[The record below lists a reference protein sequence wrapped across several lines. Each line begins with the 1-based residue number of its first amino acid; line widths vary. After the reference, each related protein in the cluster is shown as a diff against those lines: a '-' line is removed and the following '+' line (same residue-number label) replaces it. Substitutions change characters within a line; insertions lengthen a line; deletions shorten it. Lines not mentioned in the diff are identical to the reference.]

1 MSNLNKLSCFTPTTQ
16 NEVKRLVLNCSA
28 ATCENDPL
36 PTCLVKQH
44 VDMLA
49 PLITRIINKYL
60 EKGCVPDDLKHANI
74 LPLIKKDNLDKDI
87 LKNYRPVSNLTFVSK
102 LLEKVVAERLK
113 NHLNKYDLWS
123 TMQSAYRSFHS
134 TETALLRVQ
143 NDLVNYIGKKNL
155 AALVLLDLSA
165 AFDTI
170 DHDILL
176 RRMSARFGI
185 TGTSLKWFE
194 SYLSNRSQC
203 VQIENSTSAKKKLHF
218 GVPQG
223 SVLGPLLFT
232 LYVSPIADITQQHN
246 VGNMFYADDT
256 QLYVSISPRDINNS
270 PSLATLNSCLSA
282 IKTWMGNNMLKLN
295 DGKTELLLLGSP
307 YFIKKNQVITIAVG
321 DSYIESVSAVR
332 NLGAFFDEHMSMDVF
347 VHKKCATIQGQVRK
361 LYRIRKYLTITARK
375 SLIQALVISRLD
387 YCCSLLLGTKKANID
402 HLQRLQNSAARFIFD
417 IPQYESAKPYL
428 QQLHWLPVQERIH
441 FRILTYVF
449 KCLNSQAPKYLSELL
464 QIHQSS
470 RDTRSSKE
478 YRLNQLIIP
487 NRFSEKAFSYMGPVL
502 WNNLDNSIRN
512 ATSVDKFKKQLKTFL
527 FKKVY
532 NC

>member
-1 MSNLNKLSCFTPTTQ
+1 
-16 NEVKRLVLNCSA
+16 
-28 ATCENDPL
+28 
-36 PTCLVKQH
+36 
-44 VDMLA
+44 MLA
-49 PLITRIINKYL
+49 PLITRIINKSL

-74 LPLIKKDNLDKDI
+74 LPLIKKDNIDKDT

-113 NHLNKYDLWS
+113 NNLDKYDLWS
-123 TMQSAYRSFHS
+123 TMQSAYHSFQS

-143 NDLVNYIGKKNL
+143 NDLVNSIGKKNL

-176 RRMSARFGI
+176 RKMSARFGI

-194 SYLSNRSQC
+194 SDLSNRSQC
-203 VQIENSTSAKKKLHF
+203 VEIENSTSAEKKLHF

-232 LYVSPIADITQQHN
+232 LYVSPITDISQQHK
-246 VGNMFYADDT
+246 VGNMFYADET

-282 IKTWMGNNMLKLN
+282 IKTWTGNNMLKPN

-307 YFIKKNQVITIAVG
+307 YFIKKNQGITIAVG
-321 DSYIESVSAVR
+321 DSYIESVSVVH
-332 NLGAFFDEHMSMDVF
+332 NLGTFFDEHMSMDIF
-347 VHKKCATIQGQVRK
+347 VHKKCAAIQGQLRK
-361 LYRIRKYLTITARK
+361 LCRIRKYLTVTASK
-375 SLIQALVISRLD
+375 SLIQALVISCLD

-417 IPQYESAKPYL
+417 IPQYESAKPCL

-441 FRILTYVF
+441 FRILTYIF
-449 KCLNSQAPKYLSELL
+449 KCLNSQAP
-464 QIHQSS
+464 
-470 RDTRSSKE
+470 
-478 YRLNQLIIP
+478 
-487 NRFSEKAFSYMGPVL
+487 
-502 WNNLDNSIRN
+502 
-512 ATSVDKFKKQLKTFL
+512 
-527 FKKVY
+527 
-532 NC
+532 